1 MRSLLNPFHDIG
13 QRLDADNPFRP
24 FIERSNSEKRF
35 LETRKKEK
43 INSIKFAQEQS
54 MSGGGNTDAN
64 NKEEGDAGPITAPA
78 GHIPFEFEKTSSSD
92 TKNNEDS
99 SVHGFS
105 DTDLKPSYLMEGEGE
120 GGEGIKL
127 PCCALS
133 ARSYFLD
140 MMRTMSHTLSIG
152 ACVCVCVCVHVHVY
166 E

>member
-1 MRSLLNPFHDIG
+1 V
-13 QRLDADNPFRP
+13 LDADNQLRP

-43 INSIKFAQEQS
+43 INSIKFAQGQN
-54 MSGGGNTDAN
+54 MSGSGNSDA
-64 NKEEGDAGPITAPA
+64 KEEGDAGPITAPA
-78 GHIPFEFEKTSSSD
+78 GHIPFEFEKMSSSD

-105 DTDLKPSYLMEGEGE
+105 DTDLKPSYLMEGEE
-120 GGEGIKL
+120 EDMDL

-140 MMRTMSHTLSIG
+140 MMRTMSETLSIG
-152 ACVCVCVCVHVHVY
+152 ACVCVCVCVCVCMDECFCACWY
-166 E
+166 